1 MADEWQSYLEQLKF
15 DRAWLKG
22 WVASYLTNV
31 RLMIMFI
38 LAVTAVGVWAYLTMP
53 RSLNPEVEL
62 PIVTVGTAF
71 PGASPD
77 SVETLVT
84 IPIENGVKKV
94 KGLSTYSSTSQEGFS
109 LVFLEFTSEVSPQTA
124 RDEVRAVVDQITL
137 PDDAMDPQIQELD
150 FEDIPVWTFALIKKS
165 NSDTASLMRLSET
178 IQAELESMA
187 MVDRVELSG
196 FDRQE
201 IQVLIDPTT
210 IKERQLDP
218 MSLAGS
224 LRTSLLS
231 FPGGLVY
238 TDRNQLSLGMN
249 ASADNLTD
257 LRELPLAI
265 NGQTYRLGQIATVME
280 RSVPGQQ
287 PTLIATPNSPPQNA
301 VQFSA
306 YRTKTTQFDE
316 AAKAMEAKV
325 NELVE
330 PYQDG
335 YEVVT
340 IANYNNDI
348 DIQFGDLVDNF
359 WQTLALVAGTMFLI
373 YGLRQA
379 TVASLAIPFPLLIT
393 FAVMVVMGIS
403 LNFLSIFSLLIALG
417 LFVDNAVV
425 IIEGFSSYYR
435 SGKFTPLQTAILVW
449 RDFSIPL
456 ISINLV
462 TVWAFLPLL
471 LSQGI
476 IGEFIRPLPIIVSA
490 SMFASVLIALL
501 FTLPSMMLL
510 ANPALP
516 KRVKYLINVL
526 FGLVILAAGWLVIPS
541 SPLKIPTFFVFIL
554 LLAVLLGYRGHLS
567 NLWQNTKNR
576 FAWSGKIESFFRRIL
591 DQGLIDLRPISAWYR
606 RQIIKLMATRSARLK
621 TLAFVLI
628 FTLATYLLLPL
639 GFIRNEFFPNM
650 DMDQLFV
657 YVELP
662 LGTRADLTS
671 AEMQSLLDDVR
682 QTPGT
687 RLAVGQV
694 GQGGGGNV
702 LTNAGGGPNT
712 ITITLLLEPAE
723 QRELSSMEIAQ
734 QLRDKYID
742 YTNGNLQIQEL
753 SAGPPAGADVQL
765 TILGEDLNIIEGYVT
780 QLEEYLNQQEG
791 VTNVNK
797 SVKPGASKLT
807 FEPDLDQLQSRNLSE
822 SQVGYWLRL
831 LGSGTNLATAR
842 FGNDEQDI
850 TLRFSPEIAQAG
862 DINQLEIPG
871 PQGYTPLALLGNLK
885 LEQNPT
891 VIARENG
898 QRSMSVTA
906 EVLDGYSVSLI
917 NQELQN
923 YADSQLDFPQGYS
936 WKTGGVNEE
945 NAESVES
952 TLQAMAIS
960 AILILISMVVQLKS
974 FRKAILVMLVIPLA
988 ISGVFFWFAVT
999 NTPLSYPALIGLL
1012 SLFGIVVANSI
1023 VLVDKINQ
1031 NLEAGLIQR
1040 DAIVDAAAS
1049 RLEPIALTS
1058 FASIVG
1064 LIPITLADPLWRGL
1078 GGSIIAGLS
1087 FSGTLML
1094 FFIPVVYYYFFPQ
1107 DQGNVK
1113 SKKRR

>member
-1 MADEWQSYLEQLKF
+1 
-15 DRAWLKG
+15 
-22 WVASYLTNV
+22 
-31 RLMIMFI
+31 
-38 LAVTAVGVWAYLTMP
+38 
-53 RSLNPEVEL
+53 
-62 PIVTVGTAF
+62 
-71 PGASPD
+71 
-77 SVETLVT
+77 
-84 IPIENGVKKV
+84 
-94 KGLSTYSSTSQEGFS
+94 
-109 LVFLEFTSEVSPQTA
+109 
-124 RDEVRAVVDQITL
+124 
-137 PDDAMDPQIQELD
+137 
-150 FEDIPVWTFALIKKS
+150 
-165 NSDTASLMRLSET
+165 
-178 IQAELESMA
+178 
-187 MVDRVELSG
+187 
-196 FDRQE
+196 
-201 IQVLIDPTT
+201 
-210 IKERQLDP
+210 
-218 MSLAGS
+218 
-224 LRTSLLS
+224 
-231 FPGGLVY
+231 
-238 TDRNQLSLGMN
+238 
-249 ASADNLTD
+249 
-257 LRELPLAI
+257 
-265 NGQTYRLGQIATVME
+265 
-280 RSVPGQQ
+280 
-287 PTLIATPNSPPQNA
+287 
-301 VQFSA
+301 
-306 YRTKTTQFDE
+306 
-316 AAKAMEAKV
+316 
-325 NELVE
+325 
-330 PYQDG
+330 
-335 YEVVT
+335 
-340 IANYNNDI
+340 
-348 DIQFGDLVDNF
+348 
-359 WQTLALVAGTMFLI
+359 
-373 YGLRQA
+373 
-379 TVASLAIPFPLLIT
+379 
-393 FAVMVVMGIS
+393 
-403 LNFLSIFSLLIALG
+403 
-417 LFVDNAVV
+417 
-425 IIEGFSSYYR
+425 
-435 SGKFTPLQTAILVW
+435 
-449 RDFSIPL
+449 
-456 ISINLV
+456 
-462 TVWAFLPLL
+462 
-471 LSQGI
+471 
-476 IGEFIRPLPIIVSA
+476 
-490 SMFASVLIALL
+490 
-501 FTLPSMMLL
+501 
-510 ANPALP
+510 
-516 KRVKYLINVL
+516 
-526 FGLVILAAGWLVIPS
+526 
-541 SPLKIPTFFVFIL
+541 
-554 LLAVLLGYRGHLS
+554 
-567 NLWQNTKNR
+567 
-576 FAWSGKIESFFRRIL
+576 
-591 DQGLIDLRPISAWYR
+591 
-606 RQIIKLMATRSARLK
+606 
-621 TLAFVLI
+621 
-628 FTLATYLLLPL
+628 
-639 GFIRNEFFPNM
+639 
-650 DMDQLFV
+650 
-657 YVELP
+657 
-662 LGTRADLTS
+662 
-671 AEMQSLLDDVR
+671 
-682 QTPGT
+682 
-687 RLAVGQV
+687 
-694 GQGGGGNV
+694 
-702 LTNAGGGPNT
+702 
-712 ITITLLLEPAE
+712 
-723 QRELSSMEIAQ
+723 MEIAQ

-753 SAGPPAGADVQL
+753 SAGPPAGADAQL

-1094 FFIPVVYYYFFPQ
+1094 FFIPVAYYYFFPQ

>member
-1 MADEWQSYLEQLKF
+1 MADEFQSYLEQLKF
-15 DRAWLKG
+15 DRAWLSG
-22 WVASYLTNV
+22 GVASYLKNV

-38 LAVTAVGVWAYLTMP
+38 LGVTAIGVWAYLTMP

-62 PIVTVGTAF
+62 PIVTIGTAF

-94 KGLSTYSSTSQEGFS
+94 KGISTYSSTSQEGFS
-109 LVFLEFTSEVSPQTA
+109 LVFLEFTSEVNPQEA
-124 RDEVRAVVDQITL
+124 RDEVRSAVDQISL
-137 PDDAMDPQIQELD
+137 PDDAMDPQVQELD
-150 FEDIPVWTFALIKKS
+150 FENIPVWTFALIKKS

-178 IQAELESMA
+178 IQSELESMA

-201 IQVLIDPTT
+201 IQVLIDPAT

-218 MSLAGS
+218 MALSNN

-231 FPGGLVY
+231 FPGGLIY
-238 TDRNQLSLGMN
+238 TDKNQLSLGMN
-249 ASADNLTD
+249 ASADNLAE

-287 PTLIATPNSPPQNA
+287 PTLMATAETSPQVA

-306 YRTKTTQFDE
+306 YRTKNTQFDE

-325 NELVE
+325 TEIVE
-330 PYQDG
+330 PYQDN
-335 YEVVT
+335 YDVLT
-340 IANYNNDI
+340 ITNYNNEI
-348 DIQFGDLVDNF
+348 DLQFGDLINNF

-393 FAVMVVMGIS
+393 FAVMVVVGIS

-510 ANPALP
+510 ANPSLP
-516 KRVKYLINVL
+516 KRVKYLLYSL
-526 FGLVILAAGWLVIPS
+526 FGLVIMIVGWLVIPA
-541 SPLKIPTFFVFIL
+541 SPLKIPTFVIFLGLLIA
-554 LLAVLLGYRGHLS
+554 LLAYRGHLAKIWS
-567 NLWQNTKNR
+567 NTNRR
-576 FAWSGKIESFFRRIL
+576 FAWTGQVTAWFSRIL
-591 DQGLIDLRPISAWYR
+591 DKGLIDLKPITAWYR
-606 RQIIKLMATRSARLK
+606 RQIIRLMATRSARLK
-621 TLAFVLI
+621 TLAFVII

-657 YVELP
+657 NVELP
-662 LGTRADLTS
+662 LGTRADITS
-671 AEMQSLLDDVR
+671 QEMQTLLEDIR
-682 QTPGT
+682 QTPGA
-687 RLAVGQV
+687 RLVIGQV

-702 LTNAGGGPNT
+702 LTSTGSGSNT
-712 ITITLLLEPAE
+712 ITITLLLEPAAE
-723 QRELSSMEIAQ
+723 REVSSMEIAQ
-734 QLRDKYID
+734 QLREKYAT
-742 YTNGNLQIQEL
+742 YTTGNFQVQEL
-753 SAGPPAGADVQL
+753 AAGPPAGADVQL
-765 TILGEDLNIIEGYVT
+765 TILGEDLNLVEGYIN
-780 QLEEYLNQQEG
+780 QLEEFLNQQAG

-807 FEPDLDQLQSRNLSE
+807 FEPNLDQLQSRNVSE
-822 SQVGYWLRL
+822 AQIGYWIRL

-850 TLRFSPEIAQAG
+850 VLRFSPDIAQASE
-862 DINQLEIPG
+862 ISQLEIPG
-871 PQGYTPLALLGNLK
+871 PQGYTPLAMLGSLK

-898 QRSMSVTA
+898 ERSLSVTA
-906 EVLDGYSVSLI
+906 EALEGYSVSLI

-923 YADSQLDFPQGYS
+923 YADTELDLLQGYS

-945 NAESVES
+945 NAKSVQS

-960 AILILISMVVQLKS
+960 ALLILISMVVQLKS

-988 ISGVFFWFAVT
+988 VSGVFFWFAVT

-1031 NLEAGLIQR
+1031 NLEAGLTER

-1094 FFIPVVYYYFFPQ
+1094 FFIPVAYYYFFPQ
-1107 DQGNVK
+1107 AQVK
-1113 SKKRR
+1113 TKKSR